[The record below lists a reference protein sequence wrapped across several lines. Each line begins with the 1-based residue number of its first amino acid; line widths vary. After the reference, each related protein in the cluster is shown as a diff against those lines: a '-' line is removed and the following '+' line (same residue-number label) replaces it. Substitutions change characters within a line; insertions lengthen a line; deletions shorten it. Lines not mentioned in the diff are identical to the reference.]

1 MRKLL
6 LAAAAMSLLAADVAA
21 FSGEAPSYI
30 LWVPEEGFS
39 DWQLLKS
46 RLEGCPA
53 AKLTAAV
60 SPDDLGAGARDA
72 LESLA
77 RQGRVDFALR
87 LPGNPLLTR
96 ISSDPVAPRPGD
108 AGTLLAEARDGYR
121 RSLGTWPRGFV
132 PAAGGIDAGVVAA
145 ARALGFGWIATGSA
159 ASQPSSWLADD
170 GVELVAFSTYPG
182 LASPATGF
190 AAPFPPAAGTFVIDE
205 NDGVSYAGALLGL
218 LAACST
224 RPAAFPFQTVDA
236 GLTSHPSMPM
246 AAKALPPPWTGDY
259 QAWQSS
265 AASQGAWRLYEE
277 AAQAVRRY
285 QNSGSAVPET
295 IDAAESEL
303 HRAQANV
310 YYRLWEFPEP
320 MALRLRGQFLSDVS
334 AVYRKLGMT
343 APESFESAESALARV
358 EPADATAAPGTES
371 SWHVESGDGWLEFR
385 NSGVSLAPTS
395 ASSTVVETSGTVAA
409 SSAAWTIDSLRLEW
423 DDRFVRVIA
432 TMGGLASF
440 PSTPYGLGP
449 LLLDVYMDLN
459 HIPGAGRTSLLPGR
473 RAYVRPENGWED
485 ALVVSGF
492 GAQLYRGSARSR
504 PILVIKA
511 PVQKDEGRR
520 RVIATLP
527 REKLRGD
534 PRRWRYV
541 AITMALDPATSSR
554 NPPRPLNATSPAAIL
569 GVLGPPEIQNRLL
582 HRPASGF
589 VKIPAVG
596 AQD

>member
-6 LAAAAMSLLAADVAA
+6 LALAAMPLLAADAGA
-21 FSGEAPSYI
+21 FFGEPPAYI

-53 AKLTAAV
+53 AKITVAV
-60 SPDDLGAGARDA
+60 SPDDLSAGAHDA
-72 LESLA
+72 LGRLA
-77 RQGRVDFALR
+77 RQGKVDFALR
-87 LPGNPLLTR
+87 LPGNPLLPL
-96 ISSDPVAPRPGD
+96 ISSDPAAPRPGD

-121 RSLGTWPRGFV
+121 RSLGAWPSGFV
-132 PAAGGIDAGVVAA
+132 PAAGGIDASVVAA
-145 ARALGFGWIATGSA
+145 ARALGFGWIATGSP
-159 ASQPSSWLADD
+159 ASQPSSWIADN
-170 GVELVAFSTYPG
+170 GVELVPFGAYPG
-182 LASPATGF
+182 LASPATGY
-190 AAPFPPAAGTFVIDE
+190 AAPFPPDAGTFVIDE

-218 LAACST
+218 LAACAA
-224 RPAAFPFQTVDA
+224 RPPAFPFQTVDA
-236 GLTSHPSMPM
+236 GLKSHPSMPM
-246 AAKALPPPWTGDY
+246 PAKTLPPPWTGDY

-265 AASQGAWRLYEE
+265 APLQGAWRLYEE

-303 HRAQANV
+303 HRAQANA
-310 YYRLWEFPEP
+310 YYRLWQFPEP
-320 MALRLRGQFLSDVS
+320 TAARLRGQFLSAVS

-343 APESFESAESALARV
+343 APELLKNAESALARS
-358 EPADATAAPGTES
+358 EPAAAATAPATES
-371 SWHVESGDGWLEFR
+371 SWRVESGDGWIEFH
-385 NSGVSLAPTS
+385 NAESFLAP
-395 ASSTVVETSGTVAA
+395 ASSSSAVLQASGAVAA

-432 TMGGLASF
+432 TMGDLAPS

-492 GAQLYRGSARSR
+492 GAQLYRGGARSR
-504 PILVIKA
+504 PILVLKA
-511 PVQKDEGRR
+511 PVQKDAGRR

-541 AITMALDPATSSR
+541 AIAMALDPATSSR
-554 NPPRPLNATSPAAIL
+554 NPPRPLNAASPAAIL
-569 GVLGPPEIQNRLL
+569 GVLGPPEIQSLL
-582 HRPASGF
+582 LRRPSSGF
-589 VKIPAVG
+589 VKLPAVG
-596 AQD
+596 AED